1 MIKVI
6 ASNNQPPVTNKQL
19 DTISES
25 ANNYESHH
33 KFICVII
40 QVCLANTVLTVP
52 CMSSDLICDYI
63 TGIQYTACKWNK
75 CHMKFDVIDQKFT
88 STILYGIQ
96 GHSKVF
102 TTGKARV
109 NPEHYV
115 IKYVDSQ

>member
-33 KFICVII
+33 KLYVWLFKYV
-40 QVCLANTVLTVP
+40 NTVLTVP

-63 TGIQYTACKWNK
+63 TGIHYTACKQNK
-75 CHMKFDVIDQKFT
+75 CHMKFDAIDQKFT
-88 STILYGIQ
+88 STILYGRQ
-96 GHSKVF
+96 GRSKVF

-115 IKYVDSQ
+115 IKCMDSQ